1 MSVERSSFYNSFG
14 GKTTNKFETGQRKS
28 SQIAEHNFFKWTN
41 NNMYR
46 TSYNDMSKKV
56 RKSPQKL
63 IICYR
68 ENQRQEKIW

>member
-14 GKTTNKFETGQRKS
+14 GKTQNKFVFNSHRRKS
-28 SQIAEHNFFKWTN
+28 SIAEPSFFKWTN

-56 RKSPQKL
+56 SILQW
-63 IICYR
+63 ID
-68 ENQRQEKIW
+68 NVSV

>member
-14 GKTTNKFETGQRKS
+14 GKTRDKFTFGSHKKS
-28 SQIAEHNFFKWTN
+28 SSICEPTFFKWTN

-56 RKSPQKL
+56 SYSYFR
-63 IICYR
+63 
-68 ENQRQEKIW
+68 